1 MKLKVMDK
9 LKSLPG
15 PRYKNQ
21 GPGSGEE
28 FREKALLPALN
39 YAVENSEKLIIDM
52 DSAPYGYPTSFL
64 EEAFGGLA
72 RLRGSK
78 QVKEHIDIR
87 CTDEPLLVEEIAH
100 YIEFGEREET
110 PPCEPASVS
119 GER

>member
-28 FREKALLPALN
+28 FRGNVLLPAFDD
-39 YAVENSEKLIIDM
+39 AVEHGEKLIIDM
-52 DSAPYGYPTSFL
+52 DGAPYGYPTSFL
-64 EEAFGGLA
+64 EETFGGLV
-72 RLRGSK
+72 RLRDSK
-78 QVKEHIDIR
+78 QVKEHIDIQ

-100 YIEFGEREET
+100 YIEFGASEKT
-110 PPCEPASVS
+110 PPYEPA
-119 GER
+119 EQNT